1 VADGGQTND
10 IFSRANTNAQKL
22 KKKKAREKKVEK
34 KEEQQQTL
42 YHKAPR
48 YKPGENISMF
58 CIFFKRTSLYV
69 WLIWMIYNYHE

>member
-22 KKKKAREKKVEK
+22 KKKKAREKKVQK

-42 YHKAPR
+42 YHKR
-48 YKPGENISMF
+48 PGTSRE
-58 CIFFKRTSLYV
+58 RTSVCSVFFSKEPVY
-69 WLIWMIYNYHE
+69 MSG